1 MKKDRF
7 VAFFDAIMA
16 IIMTIV
22 VLEFVIPNGTK
33 WSDLSVLWT
42 QILAYALSF
51 FWLGQMWIN
60 IHGTWTKVEN
70 VSRSVLF
77 VNITMLFFASMIP
90 YFVVYV
96 GSNINEKLPQLLYGV
111 DVMIIVLINQISAEL
126 LSKENEELKPVVKK
140 TRVFVLIDE
149 SIKVIG
155 LIIGMT
161 VYPPAVMIAVFTAMI
176 VLAVLF
182 GLQNK
187 KLKKGDRINEKIT

>member
-33 WSDLSVLWT
+33 WIDLSVLWT

>member
-1 MKKDRF
+1 
-7 VAFFDAIMA
+7 
-16 IIMTIV
+16 
-22 VLEFVIPNGTK
+22 
-33 WSDLSVLWT
+33 
-42 QILAYALSF
+42 
-51 FWLGQMWIN
+51 MWII

-90 YFVVYV
+90 FFVVYV

-111 DVMIIVLINQISAEL
+111 DVIIIVLINQISAEL

-140 TRVFVLIDE
+140 TRLFVLIDE

-155 LIIGMT
+155 IIIGMT
-161 VYPPAVMIAVFTAMI
+161 VYPPAVMIAVFTAML

-187 KLKKGDRINEKIT
+187 KLKKEIG